1 MKTTFRTAFGRPG
14 EAVQTTAEGPDK
26 WALLDRLTI
35 AADSFELSHR
45 TLTVLKALLS
55 FLPSRHIPD
64 GAAGVVF
71 ASNARLSDRLH
82 GMPESTLRRHLAQLV
97 RLGLIVRRDSPNRKR
112 FARNRGSEIAL
123 AFGFD
128 LAPLVEQAA
137 LIEQTAQKAQAELEA
152 LMAQRDRV
160 LVLRHALIR
169 RDGVTVLTDEVGR
182 MLRRRPV
189 AAMLSEM
196 EATLKE
202 ALSIETEAAFKGK
215 AHLSTSNAI
224 PAQVSANDNQ
234 NERHIQDSN
243 KSYLNSEK
251 KAARNTPRD
260 KTADKKKESPR
271 LADNGVTLSD
281 VLSLCKEMRVFF
293 PETLRDWRDLV
304 RVGDQIAP
312 MLGIDQPVLLEA
324 KRDMGVES
332 AAVTVICLLE
342 KAATIRSPGAYLR
355 RLTQMAREGRFSLG
369 PMLTA
374 LRNQV
379 DCQLTT

>member
-1 MKTTFRTAFGRPG
+1 METTFRTAFGRPG

-64 GAAGVVF
+64 GPAGVVF

-160 LVLRHALIR
+160 LVLRHALIH

-182 MLRRRPV
+182 MLRRRPE

-202 ALSIETEAAFKGK
+202 ALSIESEVAFEAK
-215 AHLSTSNAI
+215 AHLSTFNAI

-251 KAARNTPRD
+251 KAARNKLRD

-281 VLSLCKEMRVFF
+281 VLSVCKEMRVFF
-293 PETLRDWRDLV
+293 PETLRDWRALV

-312 MLGIDQPVLLEA
+312 MLGIDRPVLFEA